1 MSKISPEEM
10 QSAMSR
16 FQAIEVPEYLYEV
29 TLSDITWRGNARDL
43 PTEYSTVV
51 NATCVEEAAQLAVD
65 ELQEQHE
72 GSTFEA
78 ARGKHIRPVHFA
90 RRNGRES

>member
-1 MSKISPEEM
+1 MRKISPEEM

-16 FQAIEVPEYLYEV
+16 FEPRGPVEYKV
-29 TLSDITWRGNARDL
+29 TVSDITWRGKARDL

-72 GSTFEA
+72 GSTFE
-78 ARGKHIRPVHFA
+78 RGMLRAHPKEEDNA
-90 RRNGRES
+90 SD